1 MKLSFDSGIK
11 EYEINSG
18 VLRFNPS
25 DPNVYGRFLT
35 AAEKI
40 KSVEDSM
47 IASGANAK
55 TGEDVIRLM
64 VEADRKVKDILRD
77 VFGRD
82 NDFDPIFDGVNIM
95 AVASN
100 GETVIANFIEA
111 ISPILEEGAKKCAQ
125 QKVDSAM
132 EEANRRRAQRGEM

>member
-40 KSVEDSM
+40 KSVEGAM
-47 IASGANAK
+47 ISSGSNAK
-55 TGEDVIRLM
+55 TGEDVIRMM

-100 GETVIANFIEA
+100 GERVITNFMEA
-111 ISPILEEGAKKCAQ
+111 IAPIVAEGAEKCAQ
-125 QKVDSAM
+125 QKVDAAKK
-132 EEANRRRAQRGEM
+132 EADLRRAQRGAR

>member
-95 AVASN
+95 SVASN
-100 GETVIANFIEA
+100 GERVITNFMEA
-111 ISPILEEGAKKCAQ
+111 IAPIVAEGAEKCAQ
-125 QKVDSAM
+125 QKVDAAKK
-132 EEANRRRAQRGEM
+132 EADLRRAQRGAR

>member
-47 IASGANAK
+47 IASGANAQ

-100 GETVIANFIEA
+100 GERVITNFMEA
-111 ISPILEEGAKKCAQ
+111 IAPIVAEGAEKCAQ
-125 QKVDSAM
+125 QKVDAARK
-132 EEANRRRAQRGEM
+132 EADLRRAQRGAR